1 MDNPLAISGIGMLVL
16 FLALALLYGLMY
28 ALTGLTRKRPEVGA
42 KEEGSAAA
50 LPSTAEGAAALPS
63 TMEGAAALMS
73 ESVLRR
79 RAAAIAVALAR
90 AERELPRA
98 TAGVAEEDTG
108 RGRISPWRALHHQ
121 RQLARNLPPRRA
133 R

>member
-1 MDNPLAISGIGMLVL
+1 MDNPLAISGIGMLIL

-42 KEEGSAAA
+42 KEDERGAA
-50 LPSTAEGAAALPS
+50 LPSTLEG
-63 TMEGAAALMS
+63 GAALMS

-90 AERELPRA
+90 AECELPRA
-98 TAGVAEEDTG
+98 SAGVAEEDTG

-121 RQLARNLPPRRA
+121 RQLTRNRPPRRV

>member
-1 MDNPLAISGIGMLVL
+1 MDDPLVISGIGILLL

-28 ALTGLTRKRPEVGA
+28 ALTGLTRERPAAGA
-42 KEEGSAAA
+42 KEEESATS
-50 LPSTAEGAAALPS
+50 LPSTLEGAAALPS
-63 TMEGAAALMS
+63 TIEG
-73 ESVLRR
+73 VLRR

-90 AERELPRA
+90 AERELTGASAP
-98 TAGVAEEDTG
+98 GAEEDIG
-108 RGRISPWRALHHQ
+108 RWRISPWRALHHQ

>member
-50 LPSTAEGAAALPS
+50 LPSTA
-63 TMEGAAALMS
+63 EGAAALMS